1 MNTNER
7 KVAWLASLSHA
18 FNHGYMTLL
27 PAVLVVL
34 AGDQSLGFFA
44 LGAIINVGYCLF
56 GVGSIPAGIMADRLG
71 AKKML
76 ILGLWGMAVSAILV
90 GISPGSWSFGFAY
103 ALLGLTASIYHP
115 SGLSLIAHHIAKKGK
130 ALGLHGI
137 LGNLG
142 LSLAPLFAGTMV
154 MLFDTWR
161 AAYIAFG
168 ILGLIFAFIV
178 QKTVIEGES
187 DWSRAD
193 LAEILSWR
201 PFRFLANTNGALSTD
216 VPTVQPDIQAAKLG
230 IPFGLIVLYGGSI
243 LFGFIYRGSL
253 TFFPALF
260 QQEINFVS
268 AADQPVMVA
277 GMLTSAIL
285 TLGIFGQWLGGYLS
299 DRARR
304 PELVHIGI
312 YLIIIPAVYYISR
325 YTNTPLIAASIAFTL
340 VFYGWQ
346 PIQNS
351 LIASYTAKRSYGKG
365 YGWNFFFIMG
375 MGSVATLVGGYIA
388 DREGVD
394 RVYLLLAVLSV
405 VGLIVSILAYT
416 LRYRADIARV
426 DGRLAKGDN

>member
-1 MNTNER
+1 MNANER
-7 KVAWLASLSHA
+7 KVAWLASLSHGV
-18 FNHGYMTLL
+18 NHGYMTLL

-76 ILGLWGMAVSAILV
+76 VLGLWGMAISAILV
-90 GISPGSWSFGFAY
+90 GLSPGSWSFGFAY

-130 ALGLHGI
+130 ALSLHGI

-168 ILGLIFAFIV
+168 ILGLIFAFVV
-178 QKTVIEGES
+178 QITVIDGENE
-187 DWSRAD
+187 WSRAD
-193 LAEILSWR
+193 LMGILSWR
-201 PFRFLANTNGALSTD
+201 PFRPLSNASGAVTIGAEAST
-216 VPTVQPDIQAAKLG
+216 AAEPAVTPPVSK
-230 IPFGLIVLYGGSI
+230 IPVALLVLYGGSI
-243 LFGFIYRGSL
+243 LFGFVYRGSL

-268 AADQPVMVA
+268 TADQPVMVA

-299 DRARR
+299 DRARH

-312 YLIIIPAVYYISR
+312 YLIVIPAAYYISR
-325 YTNTPLIAASIAFTL
+325 YTNTSLIVASIVFTL

-375 MGSVATLVGGYIA
+375 MGSIATLVGGYIV
-388 DREGVD
+388 DSKGVD
-394 RVYLLLAVLSV
+394 AVYTLLAALSIL
-405 VGLIVSILAYT
+405 GLMVSILAYT
-416 LRYRADIARV
+416 LRYRSDVARNV
-426 DGRLAKGDN
+426 

>member
-76 ILGLWGMAVSAILV
+76 ILGLWGMAISAILV

-103 ALLGLTASIYHP
+103 ALLGLSASIYHP
-115 SGLSLIAHHIAKKGK
+115 SGLSLIAHHIAKKGR
-130 ALGLHGI
+130 ALSLHGI

-178 QKTVIEGES
+178 QKAAIEGERE
-187 DWSRAD
+187 WSRAD
-193 LAEILSWR
+193 LAAILSWR
-201 PFRFLANTNGALSTD
+201 PFPLSTD
-216 VPTVQPDIQAAKLG
+216 VPTDQKPDVQATKPG
-230 IPFGLIVLYGGSI
+230 IPLALVVLYSGSI

-388 DREGVD
+388 DRQGVD

-405 VGLIVSILAYT
+405 VGLIVSILAYA
-416 LRYRADIARV
+416 LRYRADIAQV
-426 DGRLAKGDN
+426 DGRLVKGDN